1 MDGMP
6 QQSTNP
12 QLRAALYARL
22 SETYDA
28 AESVPTQL
36 ANAEHHA
43 DRRGWRVVAR
53 FKDDGYSAFKEIRR
67 DDFINLIEAIE
78 RDEIDVVIIRD
89 VDRLTR
95 NLPDW
100 TRFEKA
106 AVEHGVILSA
116 YAGGD
121 LDLSTPEGAYYG
133 GMETLRAK
141 RESAVRSVRVR
152 EAKEREARKG
162 KFSGGGKRWFGYTFV
177 YANPEETNKKKR
189 IVARREINDV
199 EAELLRDA
207 AERVL
212 RGETMGSII
221 REWTQRGI
229 KPSAGPRWH
238 TTVLV
243 GILGSPRLAGLL
255 EWQGKKYQGDW
266 PAIFDVD
273 THERL
278 VKLFSDP
285 SRRTH
290 VVGRKIHLLSGILVC
305 GKCGHP
311 MYIRPASADRALSY
325 RCATDAGRGA
335 CGGMSV
341 NAEFLEEYVA
351 GAVLDALES
360 PRVQEAVQAGEDTE
374 APRRAELLTEIRKA
388 QERREEARRDYAE
401 EVIDKE
407 DWLDI
412 RQRTEARITKARQ
425 EYDRLT
431 GSATVFGDIPAAE
444 MVRDAWE
451 GWNTDRKR
459 AAIKAV
465 LHKIVVNPQKTAY
478 NKFVREPAQRR
489 EFLLQAIRAR
499 TEFDWRY

>member
-1 MDGMP
+1 
-6 QQSTNP
+6 
-12 QLRAALYARL
+12 
-22 SETYDA
+22 
-28 AESVPTQL
+28 
-36 ANAEHHA
+36 
-43 DRRGWRVVAR
+43 
-53 FKDDGYSAFKEIRR
+53 
-67 DDFINLIEAIE
+67 
-78 RDEIDVVIIRD
+78 
-89 VDRLTR
+89 
-95 NLPDW
+95 
-100 TRFEKA
+100 
-106 AVEHGVILSA
+106 
-116 YAGGD
+116 
-121 LDLSTPEGAYYG
+121 
-133 GMETLRAK
+133 
-141 RESAVRSVRVR
+141 
-152 EAKEREARKG
+152 
-162 KFSGGGKRWFGYTFV
+162 
-177 YANPEETNKKKR
+177 
-189 IVARREINDV
+189 
-199 EAELLRDA
+199 
-207 AERVL
+207 
-212 RGETMGSII
+212 
-221 REWTQRGI
+221 
-229 KPSAGPRWH
+229 
-238 TTVLV
+238 
-243 GILGSPRLAGLL
+243 
-255 EWQGKKYQGDW
+255 
-266 PAIFDVD
+266 
-273 THERL
+273 
-278 VKLFSDP
+278 
-285 SRRTH
+285 
-290 VVGRKIHLLSGILVC
+290 
-305 GKCGHP
+305 
-311 MYIRPASADRALSY
+311 
-325 RCATDAGRGA
+325 
-335 CGGMSV
+335 MSV